1 MIKIVITRDSTGS
14 IRRMCIKGHSG
25 YARKGSD
32 IICSAVSV
40 TAYTAAG
47 ALEEL
52 AGLSGCYSESD
63 GHMDIELPPGM
74 VPVQKNT
81 ARIILETA
89 AIGFKQIELS
99 YGKYVRVQEKKNV
112 FVVEEEVQSDD

>member
-1 MIKIVITRDSTGS
+1 MIRIIISRDSAGS
-14 IRRMCIKGHSG
+14 INSMKIDGHSG
-25 YARKGSD
+25 YAQEGAD

-52 AGLSGCYSESD
+52 AGLKDCYTESS
-63 GHMDIELPPGM
+63 GHMMIRMPGNM
-74 VPVQKNT
+74 DEEQAKT
-81 ARIILETA
+81 AAVIMETT

-99 YGKYVRVQEKKNV
+99 YGKYVSVMD
-112 FVVEEEVQSDD
+112 EEV

>member
-1 MIKIVITRDSTGS
+1 MIEMIRIVISRDSTGS
-14 IRRMCIKGHSG
+14 IRGFDIKGHSG
-25 YARKGSD
+25 YAEAGQD

-52 AGLSGCYSESD
+52 ADLKHCHSESD
-63 GHMDIELPPGM
+63 GHMTIRLPERLTQQ
-74 VPVQKNT
+74 QKTT
-81 ARIILETA
+81 AQIILETT

-99 YGKYVRVQEKKNV
+99 YGKFVL
-112 FVVEEEVQSDD
+112 VVEEEVFSDD